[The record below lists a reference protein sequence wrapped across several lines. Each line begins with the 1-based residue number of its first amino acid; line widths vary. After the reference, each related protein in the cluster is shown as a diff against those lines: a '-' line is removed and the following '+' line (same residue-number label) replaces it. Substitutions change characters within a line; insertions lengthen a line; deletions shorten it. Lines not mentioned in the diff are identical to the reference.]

1 MPLLFE
7 FTEQH
12 LFILFA
18 SAGALIGVVGIVLFM
33 VRSRALNKLKTDHEI
48 LTEQMIEYRTLC
60 DTLTLQSSEYANQLT
75 NTQVQLESKSTLI
88 TQLQTALKER
98 ERFHQAQLIDIK
110 QQRKQLHED
119 FERLAQKALHHNRA
133 DFSKSQEHSMRL
145 LLEPFQTQI
154 KGFSQQVQQFQNTNI
169 SSQASLTTELD
180 HLRTLN
186 QKMSQ
191 EAQSLSQA
199 LKGNKKVT
207 GNWGEM
213 QLERCL
219 QASGLQPNTH
229 YLKEKSYLDAEQQ
242 HKRPDFIIKL
252 PDQKDIIIDSKVSL
266 IDFTKA
272 IESTHE
278 KAQNAAMANHIKA
291 LKKHIDSLNSKDY
304 SALKELRTPNFVLMF
319 IPVEPAFL
327 EAIKFDDTLYDYGL
341 ERNIILVSPT
351 TLIPLLKTI
360 AQLWLM
366 DNSHNKAYELAQ
378 SANEL
383 YQQIFMIGERLQKL
397 GRTLSTTTLQY
408 NDVITA
414 LAGRQGLYQK
424 AEKFGDVAN
433 NMQPMPELQTL
444 QKEIDETKL
453 LHLASHHR
461 EQSLHQALN
470 ETPTPNEK

>member
-1 MPLLFE
+1 MISLLSIIA
-7 FTEQH
+7 
-12 LFILFA
+12 FI
-18 SAGALIGVVGIVLFM
+18 M
-33 VRSRALNKLKTDHEI
+33 RNNALNKLKTEHEV
-48 LTEQMIEYRTLC
+48 LTEQMIEYRTLS
-60 DTLTLQSSEYANQLT
+60 DALTLQANEYASQLT
-75 NTQVQLESKSTLI
+75 HTQAQLESKSTLAA
-88 TQLQTALKER
+88 QLQTALKER
-98 ERFHQAQLIDIK
+98 ERFHQSQLMDIQ

-119 FERLAQKALHHNRA
+119 FEKLAQKALHHNRA

-145 LLEPFQTQI
+145 LLEPFQMQI
-154 KGFSQQVQQFQNTNI
+154 KGFSQQVQQFQSNNI
-169 SSQASLTTELD
+169 TSHASLSTELD
-180 HLRTLN
+180 HLRSLN

-272 IESTHE
+272 IESTNE
-278 KAQNAAMANHIKA
+278 KAQNIAMANHIKA
-291 LKKHIDSLNSKDY
+291 LKKHIDGLHSKDY
-304 SALKELRTPNFVLMF
+304 SALKALRTPNFVLLF
-319 IPVEPAFL
+319 IAVEPAFL
-327 EAIKFDDTLYDYGL
+327 EAIKYDDTLYDYGL
-341 ERNIILVSPT
+341 EKNIILVSPT

-378 SANEL
+378 SANDL

-433 NMQPMPELQTL
+433 NMQPMPELQAL
-444 QKEIDETKL
+444 QKDIDEAKL
-453 LHLASHHR
+453 LNLASYR
-461 EQSLHQALN
+461 KEQTS
-470 ETPTPNEK
+470 E